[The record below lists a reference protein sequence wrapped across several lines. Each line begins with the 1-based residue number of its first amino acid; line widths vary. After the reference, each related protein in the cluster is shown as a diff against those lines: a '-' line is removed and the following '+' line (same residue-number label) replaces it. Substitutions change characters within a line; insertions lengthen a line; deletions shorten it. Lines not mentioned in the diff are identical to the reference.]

1 MNDNELDVVTGAF
14 NYTGKYITRRL
25 LSMGRT
31 VRTLSSRA
39 DEGSF
44 AEKVEAFP
52 FTFDDPIRLKEI
64 LKGATTFYN
73 TYWVRFP
80 RGETTYEKAVEN
92 TRVLIGAAKEAG
104 VRRFVHISI
113 TNASQDSALPY
124 FKGKGKLE
132 EALIESG
139 LSYAIIRP
147 AVIFGKEDILIN
159 NIAWILRRFPVFAV
173 MGSGAYRL
181 RPIFVEDMARI
192 AVDAGQKNENVIIDA
207 VGPETFTFDELVRLI
222 ARKTG
227 SRSGVIHV
235 PPAMGYLL
243 SKMIGL
249 LVGDVVL
256 TWDEVRGLT
265 AGLLD
270 TDGPPTGETRL
281 SEWLEQNAQ
290 SVGKRYAS
298 ELKRHYV

>member
-1 MNDNELDVVTGAF
+1 MNENELDVVTGAF
-14 NYTGKYITRRL
+14 NYTGRYITRRL
-25 LSMGRT
+25 LSMGRN
-31 VRTLSSRA
+31 VRTLTSQGG
-39 DEGSF
+39 EGSL

-52 FTFDDPIRLKEI
+52 FTFDDPARLKES
-64 LKGATTFYN
+64 LKGASAFYN

-92 TRVLIGAAKEAG
+92 TRVLIRAAKEAG

-124 FKGKGKLE
+124 FKGKGQIE

-159 NIAWILRRFPVFAV
+159 NIAWILRRFPVFGV

-181 RPIFVEDMARI
+181 RPIFVEDLARI
-192 AVDAGQKNENVIIDA
+192 AVDAGQKNENVTIDA

-227 SRSGVIHV
+227 SRSGIIHV
-235 PPAMGYLL
+235 PPAMGYLF

-270 TDGPPTGETRL
+270 TDSPPTGETRL

-290 SVGKRYAS
+290 GVGKRYAS
-298 ELKRHYV
+298 ELKRHYA